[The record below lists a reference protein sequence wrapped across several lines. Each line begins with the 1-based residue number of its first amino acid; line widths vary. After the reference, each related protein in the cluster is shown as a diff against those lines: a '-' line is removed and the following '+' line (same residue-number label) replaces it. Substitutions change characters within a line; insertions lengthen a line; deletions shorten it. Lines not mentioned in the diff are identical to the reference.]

1 MTHRTV
7 FFPLMLGCVVIACGN
22 GSESSTT
29 STAGASGA
37 GGSGGTADASFD
49 QGAPGG
55 AGGESDAAGETGVSE
70 DASDATSSRDAGLR
84 GACSPPIDLDQPAP
98 KLSLTGC
105 VDPMD
110 PTRLADVVVPYE
122 VNSPL
127 WSDSADKTRAF
138 VLPAGK
144 KIRVKD
150 CALSPADCNGSA
162 DDGKWVFPTGTV
174 MIKNFIFDGKF
185 VETRL
190 FIRANDTT
198 WIGYGYE
205 WDEAQTDATVVGFD
219 RVSVMF
225 DTGQRTVSW
234 HYPSR
239 MDCMTC
245 HNEAAG
251 WTLGP
256 ETAQMNRIVAGT
268 NQIDRFQSLGLF
280 EVAPAK
286 PYKAALV
293 TPYPGQLGAPPV
305 GATLEQRARSYL
317 HANCGFCHRPGGVL
331 GTFDLRYDVPL
342 KDTMTCDVAVT
353 KSATGIDPLE
363 TKLLR
368 PGDLGRSA
376 ISIRMGQADP
386 DLGRMPQIGSYA
398 VDGNAVTV
406 VDDWIRSLQA
416 CP

>member
-1 MTHRTV
+1 M
-7 FFPLMLGCVVIACGN
+7 A
-22 GSESSTT
+22 
-29 STAGASGA
+29 
-37 GGSGGTADASFD
+37 
-49 QGAPGG
+49 
-55 AGGESDAAGETGVSE
+55 
-70 DASDATSSRDAGLR
+70 
-84 GACSPPIDLDQPAP
+84 
-98 KLSLTGC
+98 
-105 VDPMD
+105 
-110 PTRLADVVVPYE
+110 VPYE

-150 CALSPADCNGSA
+150 CALAPADCNGSA
-162 DDGKWVFPTGTV
+162 DDGKWGFPTGTV

-205 WDEAQTDATVVGFD
+205 WNEAQTDATVVGFD

-225 DTGQRTVSW
+225 DTGQRTVAW

-251 WTLGP
+251 STLGP
-256 ETAQMNRIVAGT
+256 ETAQMNRIVGGT

-286 PYKAALV
+286 PYKPALV
-293 TPYPGQLGAPPV
+293 TPYPGQLGAPPPS
-305 GATLEQRARSYL
+305 ATLEQKARSYL
-317 HANCGFCHRPGGVL
+317 HANCGFCHRPGGAL
-331 GTFDLRYDVPL
+331 ATFDLRYDVPL

-353 KSATGIDPLE
+353 KSATGIDPLV
-363 TKLLR
+363 TKLLS

-376 ISIRMGQADP
+376 ISIRMSQADP

-398 VDGNAVTV
+398 VDGDGVTV
-406 VDDWIRSLQA
+406 VNDWIRSLQA